1 MHMILYPS
9 SSSSHHLFS
18 YMILWPPIPSCL
30 PTCMAPPPLHTHT
43 HTHCMIKL
51 DSPTYPSWYLQ
62 VLSYCDHHI
71 MLYTTSLD
79 DYVLAFNWYMVKHIL
94 LDWWI
99 LDSIFHPLLKKR
111 RRWATNLPCRACMQ
125 HERNQQTH
133 ELTGL
138 IYVSLFV
145 IKPAGCCIC
154 WRSCSKQGR
163 QSV

>member
-1 MHMILYPS
+1 MAPHPLLS
-9 SSSSHHLFS
+9 S
-18 YMILWPPIPSCL
+18 YMHGPPP
-30 PTCMAPPPLHTHT
+30 PPPLHTHT

-71 MLYTTSLD
+71 MLYSTSLD

-111 RRWATNLPCRACMQ
+111 RRWATLPCSMHAAW
-125 HERNQQTH
+125 EKSTNTW
-133 ELTGL
+133 
-138 IYVSLFV
+138 INWSYVSLFV